1 MAGARDVDE
10 SLFRRVSSLSLG
22 EQRWLKLAI
31 QALRTT
37 DAAPTLEPE
46 THEEPP
52 PQPRR
57 LRAANLEDVITGKA
71 NLREQLESYPELAG
85 EMEGLAEEMGPGSGR
100 RVRLRSITSQMS
112 AWVAA
117 ELRTHDPA
125 QISIAITRYRPQR
138 SKQPWS
144 VWAIKARSDS
154 GLRGGGRRTIRPRST
169 VSSTATAPP
178 PRLRAK
184 TRA

>member
-52 PQPRR
+52 PHPRR
-57 LRAANLEDVITGKA
+57 LKAANLEDVITGKA
-71 NLREQLESYPELAG
+71 NLRDQLESYPELAG
-85 EMEGLAEEMGPGSGR
+85 ELEGLADVIDMLREAGERRRRKGEDILRELLEGEGQEESGGDGPR
-100 RVRLRSITSQMS
+100 
-112 AWVAA
+112 
-117 ELRTHDPA
+117 E
-125 QISIAITRYRPQR
+125 RP
-138 SKQPWS
+138 K
-144 VWAIKARSDS
+144 
-154 GLRGGGRRTIRPRST
+154 G
-169 VSSTATAPP
+169 
-178 PRLRAK
+178 
-184 TRA
+184 

>member
-71 NLREQLESYPELAG
+71 NLREQLESYPEDVIDMLREAG
-85 EMEGLAEEMGPGSGR
+85 ERRRRKGEDILRELLEGEGQEESGGDGPR
-100 RVRLRSITSQMS
+100 
-112 AWVAA
+112 
-117 ELRTHDPA
+117 E
-125 QISIAITRYRPQR
+125 RP
-138 SKQPWS
+138 K
-144 VWAIKARSDS
+144 
-154 GLRGGGRRTIRPRST
+154 G
-169 VSSTATAPP
+169 
-178 PRLRAK
+178 
-184 TRA
+184 

>member
-10 SLFRRVSSLSLG
+10 SLFRRVSSLSRG

-57 LRAANLEDVITGKA
+57 LKAANLEDVITGKA
-71 NLREQLESYPELAG
+71 NLRDQLEAYPELAG
-85 EMEGLAEEMGPGSGR
+85 ELEGLADVIDMLREAGERRRGKGEDILRELLEGEGRAERGENGPP
-100 RVRLRSITSQMS
+100 
-112 AWVAA
+112 
-117 ELRTHDPA
+117 E
-125 QISIAITRYRPQR
+125 RP
-138 SKQPWS
+138 K
-144 VWAIKARSDS
+144 
-154 GLRGGGRRTIRPRST
+154 G
-169 VSSTATAPP
+169 
-178 PRLRAK
+178 
-184 TRA
+184 

>member
-22 EQRWLKLAI
+22 EQHWLKLAI

-85 EMEGLAEEMGPGSGR
+85 ELEGLADVIDMLREAGERRRRKGEDILRELLEGEGQEESGGDGP
-100 RVRLRSITSQMS
+100 RVR
-112 AWVAA
+112 
-117 ELRTHDPA
+117 P
-125 QISIAITRYRPQR
+125 RPV
-138 SKQPWS
+138 SCGKQGER
-144 VWAIKARSDS
+144 KAR
-154 GLRGGGRRTIRPRST
+154 
-169 VSSTATAPP
+169 
-178 PRLRAK
+178 
-184 TRA
+184 

>member
-71 NLREQLESYPELAG
+71 NLREQLESYRELAG
-85 EMEGLAEEMGPGSGR
+85 ELEGLADVIDMLREGGVGR
-100 RVRLRSITSQMS
+100 RG
-112 AWVAA
+112 
-117 ELRTHDPA
+117 E
-125 QISIAITRYRPQR
+125 
-138 SKQPWS
+138 
-144 VWAIKARSDS
+144 
-154 GLRGGGRRTIRPRST
+154 GGG
-169 VSSTATAPP
+169 V
-178 PRLRAK
+178 LRELGGG
-184 TRA
+184 

>member
-1 MAGARDVDE
+1 MAGARDVDV

-85 EMEGLAEEMGPGSGR
+85 ELEGLADVIDMLREAGERRRRKGEDILRELLEGEGQEESGGDGPR
-100 RVRLRSITSQMS
+100 
-112 AWVAA
+112 
-117 ELRTHDPA
+117 E
-125 QISIAITRYRPQR
+125 RP
-138 SKQPWS
+138 K
-144 VWAIKARSDS
+144 
-154 GLRGGGRRTIRPRST
+154 G
-169 VSSTATAPP
+169 
-178 PRLRAK
+178 
-184 TRA
+184 